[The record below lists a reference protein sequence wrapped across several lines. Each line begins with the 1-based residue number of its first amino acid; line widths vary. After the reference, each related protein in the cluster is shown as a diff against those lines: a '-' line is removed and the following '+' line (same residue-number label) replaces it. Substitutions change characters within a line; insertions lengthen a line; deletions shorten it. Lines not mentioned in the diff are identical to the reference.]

1 MKCFKKFFNC
11 KKLTNKNS
19 NIDQKNNVPATT
31 ENNLDEFIYN
41 SLVQIF
47 SGVEKTRK
55 EISKNEYYGAINLV
69 THQESVDNKP
79 PSQLVEFDFAIK
91 NQISID
97 ANGSL
102 SIVPAT
108 ININGNYSSEKNNE
122 SRIKFSIPITLGTTV
137 LKQ

>member
-55 EISKNEYYGAINLV
+55 EISENEYYGAINLV

-122 SRIKFSIPITLGTTV
+122 SRIKFSIHITLGTTV

>member
-55 EISKNEYYGAINLV
+55 EISENEYYGAINLV